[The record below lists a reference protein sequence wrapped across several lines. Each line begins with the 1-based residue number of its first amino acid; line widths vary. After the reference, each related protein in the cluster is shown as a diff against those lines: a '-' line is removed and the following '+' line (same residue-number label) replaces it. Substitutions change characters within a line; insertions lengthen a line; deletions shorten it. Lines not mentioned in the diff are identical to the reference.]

1 MKSQDLRMKDF
12 TLNTQM
18 RSRPLRR
25 SDRIEEI
32 LDIATNPVNFKRVFN
47 MRKVIRIKELLYYQK
62 RDKFCRRLA
71 KSLHK
76 QSDFEI
82 NQEGL
87 LVKQI
92 GILQN
97 IYQVYVVPHGLVPC
111 IVKIYHDNRGH
122 QGILR
127 TVNMMKR

>member
-1 MKSQDLRMKDF
+1 MS
-12 TLNTQM
+12 
-18 RSRPLRR
+18 
-25 SDRIEEI
+25 
-32 LDIATNPVNFKRVFN
+32 
-47 MRKVIRIKELLYYQK
+47 KVISIKELLHYQK

-76 QSDFEI
+76 QSDFKI
-82 NQEGL
+82 NHEGL

-97 IYQVYVVPHGLVPC
+97 IYWVYVVPQGLVPC
-111 IVKIYHDNRGH
+111 IIKIFHENRGH